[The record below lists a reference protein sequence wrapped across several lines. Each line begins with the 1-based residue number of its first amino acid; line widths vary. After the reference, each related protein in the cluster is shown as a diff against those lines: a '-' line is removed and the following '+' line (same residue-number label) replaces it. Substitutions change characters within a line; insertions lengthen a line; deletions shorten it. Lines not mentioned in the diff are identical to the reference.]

1 MTRRQSRYASRLTG
15 LKAFPLLLFALA
27 LGASG
32 CAQNRSPSSASAVDQ
47 KEAASKS
54 SSSEPVQK
62 AKDAPSPQV
71 EPAPA
76 PDPEPSFPSHVS
88 VPVGIVKRLQA
99 SMIEVIKE
107 SPQLSY
113 PERFAAIEK
122 IVQFS
127 FDIPAMARATYGS
140 GYGSLTS
147 EQKRLWL
154 KTYEK
159 FHISSLASSMGK
171 YQGQQYR
178 TLGFLEPG
186 PNLVIVQS
194 KLDFPGRTADLFID
208 YRVFRTPEGWRIVDV
223 YSPPTV
229 SEVAMRRAEYQTV
242 LARRGFDGLIAEMQS
257 RIEKRD
263 GS

>member
-1 MTRRQSRYASRLTG
+1 MTRRQGRSAMLVAQPG
-15 LKAFPLLLFALA
+15 LFFLLVWAL
-27 LGASG
+27 LASG
-32 CAQNRSPSSASAVDQ
+32 CAQNGSLVSTAPADPKQQPSA
-47 KEAASKS
+47 S
-54 SSSEPVQK
+54 SSSETVEK
-62 AKDAPSPQV
+62 AGDTSSSQPPSGP
-71 EPAPA
+71 EPAPV
-76 PDPEPSFPSHVS
+76 PEPVIPSHVA
-88 VPVGIVKRLQA
+88 VPVGIVERLQT
-99 SMIEVIKE
+99 SMLEVIKE
-107 SPQLSY
+107 SPHLNY
-113 PERFAAIEK
+113 AERFAAIEK

-127 FDIPAMARATYGS
+127 FDIPAMARATYGP
-140 GYGSLTS
+140 GYGALTS

-154 KTYEK
+154 KTYEQ

-223 YSPPTV
+223 YSPPTI

-242 LARRGFDGLIAEMQS
+242 LKRRGFDGLIAEMKS
-257 RIEKRD
+257 RIAKRE